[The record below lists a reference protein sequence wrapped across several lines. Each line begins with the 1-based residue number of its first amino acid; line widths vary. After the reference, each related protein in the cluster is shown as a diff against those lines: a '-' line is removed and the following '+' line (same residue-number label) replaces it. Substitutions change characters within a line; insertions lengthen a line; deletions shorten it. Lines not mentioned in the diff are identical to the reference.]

1 MKIEASPEV
10 RIETQTGSRPNVTV
24 LKVSGPLTIRN
35 FFEFQ
40 DATRSNQSPVLII
53 DLGEVPFLDSA
64 ALGSILGLHVS
75 CERNKRKYGLVNVNA
90 RLQTMFTVCGVQD
103 VLVTFSNVAE
113 AEAAL
118 A

>member
-1 MKIEASPEV
+1 MNIEASPEV
-10 RIETQTGSRPNVTV
+10 RIETHPGSRPNVTV

-40 DATRSNQSPVLII
+40 EATRSDQSAVLII
-53 DLGEVPFLDSA
+53 DLGDVPYLDSA
-64 ALGSILGLHVS
+64 ALGSLLGLHVS

-103 VLVTFSNVAE
+103 VVVTFPSLAE
-113 AEAAL
+113 AESAL
-118 A
+118 G

>member
-1 MKIEASPEV
+1 MKIEAAPEV
-10 RIETQTGSRPNVTV
+10 RIEIQAGSRPDVTV

-40 DATRSNQSPVLII
+40 DVARSNQSPVLII
-53 DLGEVPFLDSA
+53 DFVEVPYMDSA
-64 ALGSILGLHVS
+64 ALGCVLGLHVS
-75 CERNKRKYGLVNVNA
+75 CERNKRKYALINVNS

-103 VLVTFSNVAE
+103 LLVTFPTLAE
-113 AEAAL
+113 AEPAL

>member
-1 MKIEASPEV
+1 MKVEAAPEV
-10 RIETQTGSRPNVTV
+10 RIEINTGSRPDVTV
-24 LKVSGPLTIRN
+24 LKISGPLTIRN

-40 DATRSNQSPVLII
+40 DAARGNQSPVLII
-53 DLGEVPFLDSA
+53 DFAEVPFMDSA
-64 ALGSILGLHVS
+64 ALGCVLGLHVS
-75 CERNKRKYGLVNVNA
+75 CERNKRKYALVNVNA

-103 VLVTFSNVAE
+103 VVVTFSTLAE